1 MSLVCSNK
9 QKKKRSP
16 MVCKANGMCE
26 VQVGRLKP
34 SGFMRW
40 AQSHPEVRYAGP
52 GAGLTTAS

>member
-1 MSLVCSNK
+1 
-9 QKKKRSP
+9 
-16 MVCKANGMCE
+16 MVCKAIDMCE

-52 GAGLTTAS
+52 GLGSLHPDRSTATVPRSYNED